1 MNYKLYIYHTK
12 YNHDSCYNREP
23 ATLGFLNRSHIE
35 SPFARCLHATLNPYT
50 HRQSFIARSS
60 SFIVYSLSFI
70 IHSSK
75 FLIHSSSFIVLFLS
89 LISSS
94 LFAQTYTSSPDLG
107 NIKGNLQSK
116 FQKPVLINGGI
127 SLNSVYTENWGPD
140 VTNPQPFSW
149 IATGNVN
156 LTLFG
161 VAMPFSFNY
170 SNRKVQYSNPS
181 FKFNRFALHPKYKAW
196 TLHVGDLSTTF
207 SPYTLSGYQYT
218 GAGVEYNK
226 GKWQAQALYG
236 RFMKAQKEDSLIT
249 PSYKR
254 LGWGTKVVYN
264 DNGRKIGFSVFHAK
278 DNTGSIP
285 SPVFTKNSAITPME
299 GTAFNV
305 EGSYPVVKNMLIN
318 FEYSTSILT
327 KDLRLS
333 GDTIANHASFF
344 KRLVGSANSS
354 TSVYHALKAGFSY
367 SLAQS
372 AIGINYERVDPGYQT
387 LGAYYFTNDFEN
399 ITANFSQNLLKGKVM
414 VTLNAG
420 LQKDDLN
427 NAKQSQ
433 MQRFLFSGNVAIRP
447 SQKLNVGLSYSNQ
460 QSYTFLRTGFEQ
472 INQTTPYQNLDTLNY
487 TQLSQNAGLNC
498 NYTLRQDKKQGQL
511 ISFSCNYMESANKK
525 GDIIRLGDVT
535 RFFNGNAGHT
545 LTLPDAGFTIATGAN
560 FSYNYA
566 AAISG
571 VTWGPTLNLSQ
582 LFCKKILRTNC
593 GLAYNTSSSL
603 GKSINIFN
611 LRGGASA
618 VIAKKHNLNMSIV
631 WQNKTGT
638 GISNTTYLTVTAGY
652 AYSL

>member
-1 MNYKLYIYHTK
+1 MNYKLHIYFTK
-12 YNHDSCYNREP
+12 HNQDSCCKRRF
-23 ATLGFLNRSHIE
+23 ATSGFLNRSCNE
-35 SPFARCLHATLNPYT
+35 SSFARYLHAALNPYT

-60 SFIVYSLSFI
+60 SFIVHILSFI

-75 FLIHSSSFIVLFLS
+75 FIVHRLSFIVLFLS
-89 LISSS
+89 LISSP
-94 LFAQTYTSSPDLG
+94 LFAQTYTTSPDLS

-116 FQKPVLINGGI
+116 FQKPFLINGGL

-196 TLHVGDLSTTF
+196 TFHVGDLSTTF
-207 SPYTLSGYQYT
+207 SPYTLSGYQYA
-218 GAGVEYNK
+218 GAGVEFNK

-236 RFMKAQKEDSLIT
+236 CFMKAQKEDSLIT

-264 DNGRKIGFSVFHAK
+264 DNGHKLGLSVFHAK
-278 DNTGSIP
+278 DNARSIP
-285 SPVFTKNSAITPME
+285 PPVLAKNSAITPME

-327 KDLRLS
+327 KDLQLS
-333 GDTIANHASFF
+333 SDTTVNRTSFF
-344 KRLVGSANSS
+344 KRLAGSSSSS
-354 TSVYHALKAGFSY
+354 TAIYHAIKAGLSY
-367 SLAQS
+367 SFAQS

-399 ITANFSQNLLKGKVM
+399 ITANLSQNLLKGKVM
-414 VTLNAG
+414 VTLNGG

-427 NAKQSQ
+427 NAKQSR
-433 MQRFLFSGNVAIRP
+433 MQRFLFSGNVAVRP

-472 INQTTPYQNLDTLNY
+472 INQITPYQNLDTLNY

-498 NYTLRQDKKQGQL
+498 SYTLRQDKKEGQL

-545 LTLPDAGFTIATGAN
+545 LTLPDVGFTVATGAN

-571 VTWGPTLNLSQ
+571 VTWGPTLNLSK
-582 LFCKKILRTNC
+582 LFFKKILRTNC
-593 GLAYNTSSSL
+593 GVAYNTSSSL
-603 GKSINIFN
+603 GKSISIFN

-618 VIAKKHNLNMSIV
+618 VIAKKHNLNLSTI
-631 WQNKTGT
+631 WQNKNGSGVPT
-638 GISNTTYLTVTAGY
+638 TTYLTVTAGY
-652 AYSL
+652 AYSF